1 MPVLTTLT
9 SFDNSS
15 AELGFSIGDCR
26 WLLNNTTAKQES
38 TNIWT
43 NTWKHGGFQACHSSM
58 YHQMQYLKNHPPS
71 NAMGFLW
78 HSLRPWVSSHHE
90 DQCAS
95 LRYQAIALEKTTCVY
110 IYAYVHAYIN
120 IFTVFSTIYIY
131 ICVALWTA
139 NSSIFWGPRISS
151 ASMATWPWGIW
162 NMCGG
167 HGMRRIV
174 KHQIGRTYKTN
185 VTYVIFAIEN

>member
-1 MPVLTTLT
+1 
-9 SFDNSS
+9 
-15 AELGFSIGDCR
+15 
-26 WLLNNTTAKQES
+26 
-38 TNIWT
+38 
-43 NTWKHGGFQACHSSM
+43 M

-95 LRYQAIALEKTTCVY
+95 LRYQAIALDRENNMYLY
-110 IYAYVHAYIN
+110 IYIHAYIN
-120 IFTVFSTIYIY
+120 IDTVFSTIYIIY
-131 ICVALWTA
+131 IYRYKHTCVALWTA

-151 ASMATWPWGIW
+151 ASTATWPRRIW